1 MIIDIGQAGPDALKS
16 IWRGYAGTV
25 TVIATSLGNQRVA
38 MVVTSVTSV
47 SLEPPALLVCVNKS
61 ASAHNAL
68 LERGAFTAAILS
80 AENIDLGGHI
90 ARAPQAER
98 FQHDRWDVLEQQGPL
113 DGLPIMREAQANLF
127 CEIDRVFEYGTH
139 DLLVAKV
146 VMISPTQINRP
157 LLYCAGTFGEFAASK
172 VKR

>member
-1 MIIDIGQAGPDALKS
+1 MIIDIERAGTDALKA

-25 TVIATSLGNQRVA
+25 TVIATSLGDERVA

-61 ASAHNAL
+61 ASAHDAL
-68 LERGAFTAAILS
+68 LERRAFTVAILG
-80 AENIDLGGHI
+80 ADDIDQGGHI

-98 FQHDRWDVLEQQGPL
+98 FQHDRWDVLEQDGPL
-113 DGLPIMREAQANLF
+113 DGLPVMRGAQANLF

-139 DLLVAKV
+139 HLLVAKV
-146 VMISPTQINRP
+146 ALVAPTQVNRP
-157 LLYCAGTFGEFAASK
+157 LLYCAGTFGEFTAS
-172 VKR
+172 RT